1 MEHFKNTVGVYYK
14 IKNGKKSSKLILTPV
29 MNFRNAHGI
38 NKNHIFKVE
47 QKVKGQKLE
56 LKIDD
61 GNPIYIKINDGKY
74 IEHHNDTFFNMF
86 YIEEEKRG
94 FEAEENHTVPGRYEI
109 ELEPGEEKEVS
120 FICSTEE
127 NIEEIDGIKK
137 QKRLLMEVLPLSSGK
152 NRKKIL
158 LQLVMICSNLDRF
171 GVTGAYL
178 EGLKWIE
185 MLEANHSFSQK
196 EEWQVNEMKALLLNE
211 RGNQDEFLP
220 IWYKLLKQYREADR
234 PEDVGKCLLTIAS
247 HFIMLED
254 YENALPLYKEAYQ
267 LALEHKSIELQQV
280 SGIMLIK
287 YLCGAGYYSE
297 SLEYYKK
304 LNQEIVFNL
313 SVQNEV
319 VKSYMEL
326 NKPDSARIYLAE
338 RSLSDKGDK
347 IALNCMMAETYTLE
361 KQEDSAFVY
370 LDRAVKSYK
379 EKTKYYQGKD
389 REVVLPG
396 YFLSTCYLFADLLWK
411 KGKVQQANQYYT
423 FVEPLMKEVVRTPIQ
438 MEFQI
443 KALTNFS
450 SFCRETKQYEKALDL
465 LARRDSVLQTY
476 LEFKAKNDK
485 KNYAERLKIQELKHE
500 LNESEDVNRINTHVA
515 AICIFLLVISV
526 AATFKSIS
534 MYRKLKK
541 QGAVN
546 YRLQGMIKKCD
557 EGDVPESHSA
567 SMDQYELLFWQALHK
582 VRDEQYFLKSD
593 LTIETLADVLNTN
606 RSYLSV
612 SINRFCDKGFSVWL
626 NNFRIQHA
634 EQLMRENP
642 SIALKDL
649 PEQCGYATTGTFVRN
664 FKRCHNMSPSE
675 FMNKLLIEQTL
686 PKVEKTFQ

>member
-1 MEHFKNTVGVYYK
+1 MSDRDR
-14 IKNGKKSSKLILTPV
+14 IASI
-29 MNFRNAHGI
+29 
-38 NKNHIFKVE
+38 
-47 QKVKGQKLE
+47 
-56 LKIDD
+56 
-61 GNPIYIKINDGKY
+61 IKISYRN
-74 IEHHNDTFFNMF
+74 E
-86 YIEEEKRG
+86 
-94 FEAEENHTVPGRYEI
+94 
-109 ELEPGEEKEVS
+109 
-120 FICSTEE
+120 
-127 NIEEIDGIKK
+127 EEIDGIQK
-137 QKRLLMEVLPLSSGK
+137 QKRLLIEVLPLSSGE

-158 LQLVMICSNLDRF
+158 LQLVTIYSNLDRF
-171 GVTGAYL
+171 GISGAYL

-185 MLEANHSFSQK
+185 MLEANHSLSQK

-211 RGNQDEFLP
+211 RGNQEKFLS
-220 IWYKLLKQYREADR
+220 IWYKLLKQYREADK
-234 PEDVGKCLLTIAS
+234 PEDIGKCLLTIAK
-247 HFIMLED
+247 HFVMLED
-254 YENALPLYKEAYQ
+254 YDNALPLYEEAYQ
-267 LALEHKSIELQQV
+267 LAVKHELVDLQKS

-287 YLCGAGYYSE
+287 YLCATGYYSE
-297 SLEYYKK
+297 SLEYYNKIK
-304 LNQEIVFNL
+304 NNQEIISN
-313 SVQNEV
+313 SSMQNEV

-326 NKPDSARIYLAE
+326 NKPDSARIYLAARLLSE
-338 RSLSDKGDK
+338 RGDK
-347 IALNCMMAETYTLE
+347 IVLNSMMAETYIPE
-361 KQEDSAFVY
+361 GQEDSAFVF
-370 LDRAVKSYK
+370 LDRAMKSYK
-379 EKTKYYQGKD
+379 EKAKNCQKQGK
-389 REVVLPG
+389 EAILPNC
-396 YFLSTCYLFADLLWK
+396 FLSPCYLFADLLWK
-411 KGKVQQANQYYT
+411 KGKIQQASQYYMI
-423 FVEPLMKEVVRTPIQ
+423 VEPLMKERVKTPVR

-450 SFCRETKQYEKALDL
+450 SFCRETKQYEKALNL
-465 LARRDSVLQTY
+465 LARRDSVLQMY

-500 LNESEDVNRINTHVA
+500 LNESEDANRVNTHVA

-557 EGDVPESHSA
+557 EGNASESHSA

-593 LTIETLADVLNTN
+593 LTIEMLADILNTN

-675 FMNKLLIEQTL
+675 FMNKLLIEQTF
-686 PKVEKTFQ
+686 PKVERTSSTTH

>member
-1 MEHFKNTVGVYYK
+1 MPILSVSFDSLLSEV
-14 IKNGKKSSKLILTPV
+14 KKMSDRDRVAS
-29 MNFRNAHGI
+29 M
-38 NKNHIFKVE
+38 
-47 QKVKGQKLE
+47 
-56 LKIDD
+56 
-61 GNPIYIKINDGKY
+61 IKISYRN
-74 IEHHNDTFFNMF
+74 E
-86 YIEEEKRG
+86 
-94 FEAEENHTVPGRYEI
+94 
-109 ELEPGEEKEVS
+109 
-120 FICSTEE
+120 
-127 NIEEIDGIKK
+127 EEIDGIKK

-234 PEDVGKCLLTIAS
+234 PEDVGKCLLTIAN
-247 HFIMLED
+247 HFVMLED

-450 SFCRETKQYEKALDL
+450 SFCRETKQYEKALSL

>member
-1 MEHFKNTVGVYYK
+1 MKSFYLFLFLFLCSACSNS
-14 IKNGKKSSKLILTPV
+14 GKREVLDEELSKMPILSV
-29 MNFRNAHGI
+29 SFDSLLS
-38 NKNHIFKVE
+38 E
-47 QKVKGQKLE
+47 VKKMS
-56 LKIDD
+56 DRD
-61 GNPIYIKINDGKY
+61 RVASMIKISYRN
-74 IEHHNDTFFNMF
+74 E
-86 YIEEEKRG
+86 
-94 FEAEENHTVPGRYEI
+94 
-109 ELEPGEEKEVS
+109 
-120 FICSTEE
+120 
-127 NIEEIDGIKK
+127 EEIDGIKK

-234 PEDVGKCLLTIAS
+234 PEDVGKCLLTIAN
-247 HFIMLED
+247 HFVMLED

-582 VRDEQYFLKSD
+582 VRDEQYFLNSD
-593 LTIETLADVLNTN
+593 LTIEMLADVLNTN

>member
-1 MEHFKNTVGVYYK
+1 MPSRDR
-14 IKNGKKSSKLILTPV
+14 IAS
-29 MNFRNAHGI
+29 M
-38 NKNHIFKVE
+38 
-47 QKVKGQKLE
+47 
-56 LKIDD
+56 
-61 GNPIYIKINDGKY
+61 IKISYRN
-74 IEHHNDTFFNMF
+74 E
-86 YIEEEKRG
+86 
-94 FEAEENHTVPGRYEI
+94 
-109 ELEPGEEKEVS
+109 
-120 FICSTEE
+120 
-127 NIEEIDGIKK
+127 EEIDGILK
-137 QKRLLMEVLPLSSGK
+137 QRQLLMEVLPLSSGK
-152 NRKKIL
+152 NRKTIL
-158 LQLVMICSNLDRF
+158 FQLVTIYNKLDRF
-171 GVTGAYL
+171 GISDAYF

-185 MLEANHSFSQK
+185 MLETDHSLSQK
-196 EEWQVNEMKALLLNE
+196 EEWQLNEMKALLLNGV
-211 RGNQDEFLP
+211 GNQEEFLP

-234 PEDVGKCLLTIAS
+234 AEDVGKCLLTIAS
-247 HFIMLED
+247 HFVMLED
-254 YENALPLYKEAYQ
+254 YDNALPLYKEAYQ
-267 LALEHKSIELQQV
+267 LALDYDFADLQKA
-280 SGIMLIK
+280 SGISLIK
-287 YLCGAGYYSE
+287 YLCVTGYYSDV
-297 SLEYYKK
+297 LEYYNKIK
-304 LNQEIVFNL
+304 DNQEIASNT
-313 SVQNEV
+313 SMQNEV

-326 NKPDSARIYLAE
+326 NKPDSARIYLAARLLSE
-338 RSLSDKGDK
+338 RGDK
-347 IALNCMMAETYTLE
+347 IVLNCMMAETYITEEL
-361 KQEDSAFVY
+361 EDSAFVF
-370 LDRAVKSYK
+370 LDRAMKSYK
-379 EKTKYYQGKD
+379 ERAKNYQKKGK
-389 REVVLPG
+389 EAILPNC
-396 YFLSTCYLFADLLWK
+396 FLSPCYSFADLLWK
-411 KGKVQQANQYYT
+411 KGKIQQASQYYMI
-423 FVEPLMKEVVRTPIQ
+423 VEPLMKEMVKTPIR
-438 MEFQI
+438 MELQI

-450 SFCRETKQYEKALDL
+450 SFCRETKQYEKALSL

-557 EGDVPESHSA
+557 EGDMPESHSV

>member
-1 MEHFKNTVGVYYK
+1 MP
-14 IKNGKKSSKLILTPV
+14 ILSAAFDSLLFEV
-29 MNFRNAHGI
+29 RNLPLQDRIASM
-38 NKNHIFKVE
+38 
-47 QKVKGQKLE
+47 
-56 LKIDD
+56 
-61 GNPIYIKINDGKY
+61 IKISYRN
-74 IEHHNDTFFNMF
+74 
-86 YIEEEKRG
+86 EEEIGGIQKQ
-94 FEAEENHTVPGRYEI
+94 
-109 ELEPGEEKEVS
+109 EK
-120 FICSTEE
+120 
-127 NIEEIDGIKK
+127 
-137 QKRLLMEVLPLSSGK
+137 LLMEVLPLSSGK
-152 NRKKIL
+152 ERKIIL
-158 LQLVMICSNLDRF
+158 LQLVTLYNNLDRF
-171 GVTGAYL
+171 GISGADIK
-178 EGLKWIE
+178 GLKWIE
-185 MLEANHSFSQK
+185 MLENNHSLSQK

-254 YENALPLYKEAYQ
+254 YENALPLYEEAYQ
-267 LALEHKSIELQQV
+267 LALEHKSIELQQA

-297 SLEYYKK
+297 SLEYYNKI
-304 LNQEIVFNL
+304 NPEIAFNP
-313 SVQNEV
+313 SIQNEV

-326 NKPDSARIYLAE
+326 NKPDSARIYLTARLLSE
-338 RSLSDKGDK
+338 RGDK
-347 IALNCMMAETYTLE
+347 IVLNCMMAETYITEEL
-361 KQEDSAFVY
+361 EDSAFVF
-370 LDRAVKSYK
+370 LDRAMKSYK
-379 EKTKYYQGKD
+379 ERAKNYQKKGK
-389 REVVLPG
+389 EAILPNC
-396 YFLSTCYLFADLLWK
+396 FLSPCYSFADLLWK
-411 KGKVQQANQYYT
+411 KGKIQQASQYYMI
-423 FVEPLMKEVVRTPIQ
+423 VEPLMKEMVKTPVR
-438 MEFQI
+438 MELQI

-557 EGDVPESHSA
+557 EGDMPKSHSV

>member
-1 MEHFKNTVGVYYK
+1 MSDRDR
-14 IKNGKKSSKLILTPV
+14 IASI
-29 MNFRNAHGI
+29 
-38 NKNHIFKVE
+38 
-47 QKVKGQKLE
+47 
-56 LKIDD
+56 
-61 GNPIYIKINDGKY
+61 IKISYRN
-74 IEHHNDTFFNMF
+74 E
-86 YIEEEKRG
+86 
-94 FEAEENHTVPGRYEI
+94 
-109 ELEPGEEKEVS
+109 
-120 FICSTEE
+120 
-127 NIEEIDGIKK
+127 EEIDGIQK
-137 QKRLLMEVLPLSSGK
+137 QKRLLIEVLPLSSGE

-158 LQLVMICSNLDRF
+158 LQLVTIYSNLDRF
-171 GVTGAYL
+171 GISGAYL

-185 MLEANHSFSQK
+185 MLEANHSLSQK

-211 RGNQDEFLP
+211 RGNQEKFLS
-220 IWYKLLKQYREADR
+220 IWYKLLKQYREADK
-234 PEDVGKCLLTIAS
+234 PEDIGKCLLTIAK
-247 HFIMLED
+247 HFVMLED
-254 YENALPLYKEAYQ
+254 YDNALPLYEEAYQ
-267 LALEHKSIELQQV
+267 LAVKHELVDLQKS

-287 YLCGAGYYSE
+287 YLCATGYYSE
-297 SLEYYKK
+297 SLEYYNKIK
-304 LNQEIVFNL
+304 NNQEIISN
-313 SVQNEV
+313 SSMQNEV

-326 NKPDSARIYLAE
+326 NKPDSARIYLAARLLSE
-338 RSLSDKGDK
+338 RGDK
-347 IALNCMMAETYTLE
+347 IVLNCMMAETYIPE
-361 KQEDSAFVY
+361 GQEDSAFVF
-370 LDRAVKSYK
+370 LDRAMKSYK
-379 EKTKYYQGKD
+379 EKAKNCQKQGK
-389 REVVLPG
+389 EAILPNC
-396 YFLSTCYLFADLLWK
+396 FLSPCYLFADLLWK
-411 KGKVQQANQYYT
+411 KGKIQQASQYYMI
-423 FVEPLMKEVVRTPIQ
+423 VEPLMKERVKTPVR
-438 MEFQI
+438 MELQI

-450 SFCRETKQYEKALDL
+450 SFCRETKQYEKALNL
-465 LARRDSVLQTY
+465 LARRDSVLQMY

-500 LNESEDVNRINTHVA
+500 LNESEDANRVNTHVA

-557 EGDVPESHSA
+557 EGNASESHSA

-593 LTIETLADVLNTN
+593 LTIEMLADILNTN

-675 FMNKLLIEQTL
+675 FMNKLLIEQTF
-686 PKVEKTFQ
+686 PKVERTSSTTH

>member
-1 MEHFKNTVGVYYK
+1 VKNLYLFLFLFLCGACSNLDKKGVLDEEL
-14 IKNGKKSSKLILTPV
+14 SKTPILSACFDSLLSEV
-29 MNFRNAHGI
+29 RNMPSRDRIA
-38 NKNHIFKVE
+38 
-47 QKVKGQKLE
+47 
-56 LKIDD
+56 
-61 GNPIYIKINDGKY
+61 YMIKISHRN
-74 IEHHNDTFFNMF
+74 
-86 YIEEEKRG
+86 EK
-94 FEAEENHTVPGRYEI
+94 A
-109 ELEPGEEKEVS
+109 
-120 FICSTEE
+120 
-127 NIEEIDGIKK
+127 IDGVKK
-137 QKRLLMEVLPLSSGK
+137 QEQLLMEVLPLSSSQK
-152 NRKKIL
+152 RKEIL
-158 LQLVMICSNLDRF
+158 FQLVKVCSRLDRF
-171 GVTGAYL
+171 GISDANLKGF
-178 EGLKWIE
+178 KWIE
-185 MLEANHSFSQK
+185 MLEANHSLSQK

-234 PEDVGKCLLTIAS
+234 PEDVGKCLLTIAN

-297 SLEYYKK
+297 SLEYYNKIK
-304 LNQEIVFNL
+304 PEIAFNP
-313 SVQNEV
+313 SMQNEV

-326 NKPDSARIYLAE
+326 NKPDSARIYLAARLLSE
-338 RSLSDKGDK
+338 RGDK
-347 IALNCMMAETYTLE
+347 IVLNCMMAETYIPE
-361 KQEDSAFVY
+361 GQEDSAFVF
-370 LDRAVKSYK
+370 LDRAMKSYK
-379 EKTKYYQGKD
+379 EKAKNYQKQGK
-389 REVVLPG
+389 EAILPNC
-396 YFLSTCYLFADLLWK
+396 FLSPCYLFADLLWK
-411 KGKVQQANQYYT
+411 KGKIQQASQYYMI
-423 FVEPLMKEVVRTPIQ
+423 VEPLMKERVKTPVR
-438 MEFQI
+438 MELQI

-450 SFCRETKQYEKALDL
+450 SFCRETKQYEKAFDL

-500 LNESEDVNRINTHVA
+500 LNESEDANRVNTHVA

-534 MYRKLKK
+534 MYRKSRK

-557 EGDVPESHSA
+557 EGDVSESHSA

-634 EQLMRENP
+634 EQLMRANP
-642 SIALKDL
+642 SIVLKDL
-649 PEQCGYATTGTFVRN
+649 PGQCGYATTGTFVRN

-686 PKVEKTFQ
+686 PKVEK

>member
-1 MEHFKNTVGVYYK
+1 MDEELSKMPILSVSFDSLLSEV
-14 IKNGKKSSKLILTPV
+14 KKMSDRDRIASI
-29 MNFRNAHGI
+29 
-38 NKNHIFKVE
+38 
-47 QKVKGQKLE
+47 
-56 LKIDD
+56 
-61 GNPIYIKINDGKY
+61 IKISYRN
-74 IEHHNDTFFNMF
+74 E
-86 YIEEEKRG
+86 
-94 FEAEENHTVPGRYEI
+94 
-109 ELEPGEEKEVS
+109 
-120 FICSTEE
+120 
-127 NIEEIDGIKK
+127 EEIDGIQK
-137 QKRLLMEVLPLSSGK
+137 QKRLLIEVLPLSSGE

-158 LQLVMICSNLDRF
+158 LQLVTIYSNLDRF
-171 GVTGAYL
+171 GISGAYL

-185 MLEANHSFSQK
+185 MLEANHSLSQK

-211 RGNQDEFLP
+211 RGNQEKFLS
-220 IWYKLLKQYREADR
+220 IWYKLLKQYREADK
-234 PEDVGKCLLTIAS
+234 PEDIGKCLLTIAK
-247 HFIMLED
+247 HFVMLED
-254 YENALPLYKEAYQ
+254 YDNALPLYEEAYQ
-267 LALEHKSIELQQV
+267 LAVKHELVDLQKS

-287 YLCGAGYYSE
+287 YLCATGYYSE
-297 SLEYYKK
+297 SLEYYNKIK
-304 LNQEIVFNL
+304 NNQEIISN
-313 SVQNEV
+313 SSMQNEV

-326 NKPDSARIYLAE
+326 NKPDSARIYLAARLLSE
-338 RSLSDKGDK
+338 RGDK
-347 IALNCMMAETYTLE
+347 IVLNSMMAETYIPE
-361 KQEDSAFVY
+361 GQEDSAFVF
-370 LDRAVKSYK
+370 LDRAMKSYK
-379 EKTKYYQGKD
+379 EKAKNCQKQGK
-389 REVVLPG
+389 EAILPNC
-396 YFLSTCYLFADLLWK
+396 FLSPCYLFADLLWK
-411 KGKVQQANQYYT
+411 KGKIQQASQYYMI
-423 FVEPLMKEVVRTPIQ
+423 VEPLMKERVKTPVR
-438 MEFQI
+438 MELQI

-450 SFCRETKQYEKALDL
+450 SFCRETKQYEKALNL
-465 LARRDSVLQTY
+465 LARRDSVLQMY

-500 LNESEDVNRINTHVA
+500 LNESEDANRVNTHVA

-557 EGDVPESHSA
+557 EGNASESHSA

-593 LTIETLADVLNTN
+593 LTIEMLADILNTN

-675 FMNKLLIEQTL
+675 FMNKLLIEQTF
-686 PKVEKTFQ
+686 PKVERTSSTTH

>member
-1 MEHFKNTVGVYYK
+1 MP
-14 IKNGKKSSKLILTPV
+14 ILSAAFDSLLFEV
-29 MNFRNAHGI
+29 RNLPLQDRIASM
-38 NKNHIFKVE
+38 
-47 QKVKGQKLE
+47 
-56 LKIDD
+56 
-61 GNPIYIKINDGKY
+61 IKISYRN
-74 IEHHNDTFFNMF
+74 
-86 YIEEEKRG
+86 EEEIGGIQKQ
-94 FEAEENHTVPGRYEI
+94 
-109 ELEPGEEKEVS
+109 EK
-120 FICSTEE
+120 
-127 NIEEIDGIKK
+127 
-137 QKRLLMEVLPLSSGK
+137 LLMEVLPLSSGK
-152 NRKKIL
+152 ERKIIL
-158 LQLVMICSNLDRF
+158 LQLVTLYNNLDRF
-171 GVTGAYL
+171 GISGADIK
-178 EGLKWIE
+178 GLKWIE
-185 MLEANHSFSQK
+185 MLENNHSLSQK

-254 YENALPLYKEAYQ
+254 YENALPLYEEAYQ
-267 LALEHKSIELQQV
+267 LALEHKSIELQQA

-297 SLEYYKK
+297 SLEYYNKI
-304 LNQEIVFNL
+304 NPEIAFNP
-313 SVQNEV
+313 SIQNEV

-326 NKPDSARIYLAE
+326 NKPDSARIYLAARLLSE
-338 RSLSDKGDK
+338 RGDK
-347 IALNCMMAETYTLE
+347 IVLNCMMAETYITEEL
-361 KQEDSAFVY
+361 EDSAFVF

-379 EKTKYYQGKD
+379 ERAKNYQKKGK
-389 REVVLPG
+389 EPILPNC
-396 YFLSTCYLFADLLWK
+396 FLSPCYSFADLLWK
-411 KGKVQQANQYYT
+411 KGKIQQASQYYMI
-423 FVEPLMKEVVRTPIQ
+423 VEPLMKEMVKTPVR
-438 MEFQI
+438 MELQI

-541 QGAVN
+541 QGVVN

-557 EGDVPESHSA
+557 EGDTSESHSA

>member
-1 MEHFKNTVGVYYK
+1 MP
-14 IKNGKKSSKLILTPV
+14 ILSAAFDSLLFEV
-29 MNFRNAHGI
+29 RNLPLQDRIASM
-38 NKNHIFKVE
+38 
-47 QKVKGQKLE
+47 
-56 LKIDD
+56 
-61 GNPIYIKINDGKY
+61 IKISYRN
-74 IEHHNDTFFNMF
+74 
-86 YIEEEKRG
+86 EEEIGGIQKQ
-94 FEAEENHTVPGRYEI
+94 
-109 ELEPGEEKEVS
+109 EK
-120 FICSTEE
+120 
-127 NIEEIDGIKK
+127 
-137 QKRLLMEVLPLSSGK
+137 LLMEVLPLSSGK
-152 NRKKIL
+152 ERKIIL
-158 LQLVMICSNLDRF
+158 LQLVTLYNNLDRF
-171 GVTGAYL
+171 GISGADIK
-178 EGLKWIE
+178 GLKWIE
-185 MLEANHSFSQK
+185 MLENNHSLSQK

-220 IWYKLLKQYREADR
+220 IWYKLLNQYREADR

-254 YENALPLYKEAYQ
+254 YENALPLYEEAYQ
-267 LALEHKSIELQQV
+267 LALEHKSIELQQA

-297 SLEYYKK
+297 SLEYYNKI
-304 LNQEIVFNL
+304 NPEIAFNP
-313 SVQNEV
+313 SIQNEV

-326 NKPDSARIYLAE
+326 NKPDSARIYLTARLLSE
-338 RSLSDKGDK
+338 RGDK
-347 IALNCMMAETYTLE
+347 IVLNCMMAETYITEEL
-361 KQEDSAFVY
+361 EDSAFVF
-370 LDRAVKSYK
+370 LDRAMKSYK
-379 EKTKYYQGKD
+379 EKAKNYQKKGK
-389 REVVLPG
+389 EAILPNC
-396 YFLSTCYLFADLLWK
+396 FLSPCYSFADLLWK
-411 KGKVQQANQYYT
+411 KGKIQQASQYYMI
-423 FVEPLMKEVVRTPIQ
+423 VEPLMKEMVKTPVR
-438 MEFQI
+438 MELQI

-526 AATFKSIS
+526 VATFKSIS

-557 EGDVPESHSA
+557 EGDMPESHSV

>member
-1 MEHFKNTVGVYYK
+1 MKNLYLFLFLFLCGACSNLDKKGVLDEEL
-14 IKNGKKSSKLILTPV
+14 SKTPILSACFDSLLSEV
-29 MNFRNAHGI
+29 RNMPSRDRIA
-38 NKNHIFKVE
+38 
-47 QKVKGQKLE
+47 
-56 LKIDD
+56 
-61 GNPIYIKINDGKY
+61 YMIKISHRN
-74 IEHHNDTFFNMF
+74 
-86 YIEEEKRG
+86 EK
-94 FEAEENHTVPGRYEI
+94 A
-109 ELEPGEEKEVS
+109 
-120 FICSTEE
+120 
-127 NIEEIDGIKK
+127 IDGVKK
-137 QKRLLMEVLPLSSGK
+137 QEQLLMEVLPLSSSQK
-152 NRKKIL
+152 RKEIL
-158 LQLVMICSNLDRF
+158 FQLVKVCSRLDRF
-171 GVTGAYL
+171 GISDANLKGF
-178 EGLKWIE
+178 KWIE
-185 MLEANHSFSQK
+185 MLEANHSLSQK

-234 PEDVGKCLLTIAS
+234 PEDVGKCLLTIAN

-297 SLEYYKK
+297 SLEYYNKIK
-304 LNQEIVFNL
+304 PEIAFNP
-313 SVQNEV
+313 SMQNEV

-326 NKPDSARIYLAE
+326 NKPDSARIYLAARLLSE
-338 RSLSDKGDK
+338 RGDK
-347 IALNCMMAETYTLE
+347 IVLNCMMAETYIPE
-361 KQEDSAFVY
+361 GQEDSAFVF
-370 LDRAVKSYK
+370 LDRAMKSYK
-379 EKTKYYQGKD
+379 EKAKNYQKQG
-389 REVVLPG
+389 REAILPNC
-396 YFLSTCYLFADLLWK
+396 FLSPCYLFADLLWK
-411 KGKVQQANQYYT
+411 KGKIQQASQYYMI
-423 FVEPLMKEVVRTPIQ
+423 VEPLMKERVKTPVR
-438 MEFQI
+438 MELQI

-500 LNESEDVNRINTHVA
+500 LNESEDANRVNTHVA

-534 MYRKLKK
+534 MYRKSRK

-546 YRLQGMIKKCD
+546 FRLQGMIKKCD
-557 EGDVPESHSA
+557 EGDVSESHSA

-634 EQLMRENP
+634 EQLMRANP
-642 SIALKDL
+642 SIVLKDL
-649 PEQCGYATTGTFVRN
+649 PGQCGYATTGTFVRN

-686 PKVEKTFQ
+686 PKVEK

>member
-1 MEHFKNTVGVYYK
+1 MSDRDRVA
-14 IKNGKKSSKLILTPV
+14 S
-29 MNFRNAHGI
+29 M
-38 NKNHIFKVE
+38 
-47 QKVKGQKLE
+47 
-56 LKIDD
+56 
-61 GNPIYIKINDGKY
+61 IKISYRN
-74 IEHHNDTFFNMF
+74 E
-86 YIEEEKRG
+86 
-94 FEAEENHTVPGRYEI
+94 
-109 ELEPGEEKEVS
+109 
-120 FICSTEE
+120 
-127 NIEEIDGIKK
+127 EEIDGIKK

-171 GVTGAYL
+171 GVAGAYL

-196 EEWQVNEMKALLLNE
+196 EEWQLNEMKALLLNE

-234 PEDVGKCLLTIAS
+234 PEDVGKCLLTIAN
-247 HFIMLED
+247 HFVMLED

-304 LNQEIVFNL
+304 LNQEIAFNP

-338 RSLSDKGDK
+338 RSLSDRGDK
-347 IALNCMMAETYTLE
+347 IALNCMMAETYILE
-361 KQEDSAFVY
+361 KQEDSAFVFW
-370 LDRAVKSYK
+370 DRAMESYK
-379 EKTKYYQGKD
+379 EKKKYYQGKD
-389 REVVLPG
+389 REVVLPS

-450 SFCRETKQYEKALDL
+450 SFCRETKQYEKALSL

-557 EGDVPESHSA
+557 EGDMPESHSV

-649 PEQCGYATTGTFVRN
+649 TEQCGYATTGTFVRN

-686 PKVEKTFQ
+686 PKIEKTFQ

>member
-1 MEHFKNTVGVYYK
+1 MKSFYLFLFLFLCSACSNS
-14 IKNGKKSSKLILTPV
+14 GKREVLDEELSKMPILSV
-29 MNFRNAHGI
+29 SFDSLLS
-38 NKNHIFKVE
+38 E
-47 QKVKGQKLE
+47 VKKMS
-56 LKIDD
+56 DRD
-61 GNPIYIKINDGKY
+61 RVASMIKISYRN
-74 IEHHNDTFFNMF
+74 E
-86 YIEEEKRG
+86 
-94 FEAEENHTVPGRYEI
+94 
-109 ELEPGEEKEVS
+109 
-120 FICSTEE
+120 
-127 NIEEIDGIKK
+127 EEIDGIKK
-137 QKRLLMEVLPLSSGK
+137 QKRLLMEVLPLSSGG

-158 LQLVMICSNLDRF
+158 LQLVTIYSNLDRF
-171 GVTGAYL
+171 GVSGAYL

-185 MLEANHSFSQK
+185 MLEANHSLSQK

-234 PEDVGKCLLTIAS
+234 PEDVGKCLLTIAN

-557 EGDVPESHSA
+557 EGDASESHSA

>member
-1 MEHFKNTVGVYYK
+1 MKNLYLFLFLFLCGACSNLDKKGVLDEEL
-14 IKNGKKSSKLILTPV
+14 SKTPILSACFDSLLSEV
-29 MNFRNAHGI
+29 RNMPSRDRIA
-38 NKNHIFKVE
+38 
-47 QKVKGQKLE
+47 
-56 LKIDD
+56 
-61 GNPIYIKINDGKY
+61 YMIKISHRN
-74 IEHHNDTFFNMF
+74 
-86 YIEEEKRG
+86 EK
-94 FEAEENHTVPGRYEI
+94 A
-109 ELEPGEEKEVS
+109 
-120 FICSTEE
+120 
-127 NIEEIDGIKK
+127 IDGVKK
-137 QKRLLMEVLPLSSGK
+137 QEQLLMEVLPLSSSQK
-152 NRKKIL
+152 RKEIL
-158 LQLVMICSNLDRF
+158 FQLVKVCSRLDRF
-171 GVTGAYL
+171 GISDANLKGF
-178 EGLKWIE
+178 KWIE
-185 MLEANHSFSQK
+185 MLEANHSLSQK

-234 PEDVGKCLLTIAS
+234 PEDVGKCLLTIAN

-297 SLEYYKK
+297 SLEYYNKIK
-304 LNQEIVFNL
+304 PEIAFNP
-313 SVQNEV
+313 SMQNEV

-326 NKPDSARIYLAE
+326 KKPDSARIYLAARLLSE
-338 RSLSDKGDK
+338 RGDK
-347 IALNCMMAETYTLE
+347 IVLNCMMAETYIPE
-361 KQEDSAFVY
+361 GQEDSAFVF
-370 LDRAVKSYK
+370 LDRAMKSYK
-379 EKTKYYQGKD
+379 EKAKNYQKQGK
-389 REVVLPG
+389 EAILPNC
-396 YFLSTCYLFADLLWK
+396 FLSPCYLFADLLWK
-411 KGKVQQANQYYT
+411 KGKIQQASQYYMI
-423 FVEPLMKEVVRTPIQ
+423 VEPLMKERVKTPVR
-438 MEFQI
+438 MELQI

-450 SFCRETKQYEKALDL
+450 SFCRETKQYEKAFDL

-500 LNESEDVNRINTHVA
+500 LNESEDANRVNTHVA

-534 MYRKLKK
+534 MYRKSRK

-557 EGDVPESHSA
+557 EGDVSESHSA

-634 EQLMRENP
+634 EQLMRANP
-642 SIALKDL
+642 SIVLKDL
-649 PEQCGYATTGTFVRN
+649 PGQCGYATTGTFVRN

-686 PKVEKTFQ
+686 PKVEK

>member
-1 MEHFKNTVGVYYK
+1 MSDRDRVA
-14 IKNGKKSSKLILTPV
+14 S
-29 MNFRNAHGI
+29 M
-38 NKNHIFKVE
+38 
-47 QKVKGQKLE
+47 
-56 LKIDD
+56 
-61 GNPIYIKINDGKY
+61 IKISYRN
-74 IEHHNDTFFNMF
+74 E
-86 YIEEEKRG
+86 
-94 FEAEENHTVPGRYEI
+94 
-109 ELEPGEEKEVS
+109 
-120 FICSTEE
+120 
-127 NIEEIDGIKK
+127 EEIDGIKK

-234 PEDVGKCLLTIAS
+234 PEDVGKCLLTIAN
-247 HFIMLED
+247 HFVMLED

-313 SVQNEV
+313 SVHNEV

>member
-1 MEHFKNTVGVYYK
+1 MP
-14 IKNGKKSSKLILTPV
+14 ILSVPFDSLLSEV
-29 MNFRNAHGI
+29 RNLPSRDRIASM
-38 NKNHIFKVE
+38 
-47 QKVKGQKLE
+47 
-56 LKIDD
+56 
-61 GNPIYIKINDGKY
+61 IKISYRN
-74 IEHHNDTFFNMF
+74 E
-86 YIEEEKRG
+86 
-94 FEAEENHTVPGRYEI
+94 
-109 ELEPGEEKEVS
+109 
-120 FICSTEE
+120 
-127 NIEEIDGIKK
+127 EEIDGILK
-137 QKRLLMEVLPLSSGK
+137 QRQLLMEVLPLSSGK
-152 NRKKIL
+152 NRKTIL
-158 LQLVMICSNLDRF
+158 FQLVTIYNKLDRF
-171 GVTGAYL
+171 GISDAYF

-185 MLEANHSFSQK
+185 MLETDHSLSQK
-196 EEWQVNEMKALLLNE
+196 EEWQLNEMKALLLNGV
-211 RGNQDEFLP
+211 GNQEEFLP

-234 PEDVGKCLLTIAS
+234 AEDVGKCLLTIAS
-247 HFIMLED
+247 HFVMLED
-254 YENALPLYKEAYQ
+254 YDNALPLYKEAYQ
-267 LALEHKSIELQQV
+267 LALDYDFADLQKA
-280 SGIMLIK
+280 SGISLIK
-287 YLCGAGYYSE
+287 YLCVTGYYSDV
-297 SLEYYKK
+297 LEYYNKIK
-304 LNQEIVFNL
+304 DNQEIASNT
-313 SVQNEV
+313 SMQNEV

-326 NKPDSARIYLAE
+326 NKPDSARIYLAARLLSE
-338 RSLSDKGDK
+338 RGDK
-347 IALNCMMAETYTLE
+347 IVLNCMMAETYITEEL
-361 KQEDSAFVY
+361 EDSAFVF
-370 LDRAVKSYK
+370 LDRAMKSYK
-379 EKTKYYQGKD
+379 ERAKNYQKKGK
-389 REVVLPG
+389 EAILPNC
-396 YFLSTCYLFADLLWK
+396 FLSPCYSFADLLWK
-411 KGKVQQANQYYT
+411 KGKIQQASQYYMI
-423 FVEPLMKEVVRTPIQ
+423 VEPLMKEIVKTPVRMELQ
-438 MEFQI
+438 M

-450 SFCRETKQYEKALDL
+450 SFCRETKQYEKALSL

>member
-1 MEHFKNTVGVYYK
+1 MKNLYLFLFLFLCGACSNLDKKGVLDEEL
-14 IKNGKKSSKLILTPV
+14 SKTPILSACFDSLLSEV
-29 MNFRNAHGI
+29 RNMPSRDRIA
-38 NKNHIFKVE
+38 
-47 QKVKGQKLE
+47 
-56 LKIDD
+56 
-61 GNPIYIKINDGKY
+61 YMIKISHRN
-74 IEHHNDTFFNMF
+74 
-86 YIEEEKRG
+86 EK
-94 FEAEENHTVPGRYEI
+94 A
-109 ELEPGEEKEVS
+109 
-120 FICSTEE
+120 
-127 NIEEIDGIKK
+127 IDGVKK
-137 QKRLLMEVLPLSSGK
+137 QEQLLMEVLPLSSSQK
-152 NRKKIL
+152 RKEIL
-158 LQLVMICSNLDRF
+158 FQLVKVCSRLDRF
-171 GVTGAYL
+171 GISDANLKGF
-178 EGLKWIE
+178 KWIE
-185 MLEANHSFSQK
+185 MLEANHSLSQK

-234 PEDVGKCLLTIAS
+234 PEDVGKCLLTIAN

-297 SLEYYKK
+297 SLEYYNKIK
-304 LNQEIVFNL
+304 PEIAFNP
-313 SVQNEV
+313 SMQNEV

-326 NKPDSARIYLAE
+326 NKPDSARIYLAARLLSE
-338 RSLSDKGDK
+338 RGDK
-347 IALNCMMAETYTLE
+347 IVLNCMMAETYIPE
-361 KQEDSAFVY
+361 GQEDSAFVF
-370 LDRAVKSYK
+370 LDRAMKSYK
-379 EKTKYYQGKD
+379 EKAKNYQKQGK
-389 REVVLPG
+389 EAILPNC
-396 YFLSTCYLFADLLWK
+396 FLSPCYLFADLLWK
-411 KGKVQQANQYYT
+411 KGKIQQASQYYMI
-423 FVEPLMKEVVRTPIQ
+423 VEPLMKERVKTPVR
-438 MEFQI
+438 MELQI

-450 SFCRETKQYEKALDL
+450 SFCRETKQYEKAFDL

-500 LNESEDVNRINTHVA
+500 LNESEDANRVNTHVA

-534 MYRKLKK
+534 MYRKSRK

-557 EGDVPESHSA
+557 EGDVSESHSA
-567 SMDQYELLFWQALHK
+567 SMDQYEFLFWQALHK

-634 EQLMRENP
+634 EQLMRANP
-642 SIALKDL
+642 SIVLKDL
-649 PEQCGYATTGTFVRN
+649 PGQCGYATTGTFVRN

-686 PKVEKTFQ
+686 PKVEK

>member
-1 MEHFKNTVGVYYK
+1 MSDQDR
-14 IKNGKKSSKLILTPV
+14 IASI
-29 MNFRNAHGI
+29 
-38 NKNHIFKVE
+38 
-47 QKVKGQKLE
+47 
-56 LKIDD
+56 
-61 GNPIYIKINDGKY
+61 IKISYRN
-74 IEHHNDTFFNMF
+74 E
-86 YIEEEKRG
+86 
-94 FEAEENHTVPGRYEI
+94 
-109 ELEPGEEKEVS
+109 
-120 FICSTEE
+120 
-127 NIEEIDGIKK
+127 EEIDGIQK
-137 QKRLLMEVLPLSSGK
+137 QKRLLIEVLPLSSGE

-158 LQLVMICSNLDRF
+158 LQLVTIYSNLDRF
-171 GVTGAYL
+171 GVSGAYL

-185 MLEANHSFSQK
+185 MLEANHSLSQK

-234 PEDVGKCLLTIAS
+234 PEDVGKCLLTIAN

-297 SLEYYKK
+297 SLEYYNKIK
-304 LNQEIVFNL
+304 PEIAFNP
-313 SVQNEV
+313 SMQNEV

-326 NKPDSARIYLAE
+326 NKPDSARIYLAARLLSE
-338 RSLSDKGDK
+338 RGDK
-347 IALNCMMAETYTLE
+347 IVLNCMMAETYIPE
-361 KQEDSAFVY
+361 GQEDSAFVF
-370 LDRAVKSYK
+370 LDRAMKSYK
-379 EKTKYYQGKD
+379 EKAKNYQKQG
-389 REVVLPG
+389 REAILPNC
-396 YFLSTCYLFADLLWK
+396 FLSPCYLFADLLWK
-411 KGKVQQANQYYT
+411 KGKIQQASQYYMI
-423 FVEPLMKEVVRTPIQ
+423 VEPLMKERVKTPVR
-438 MEFQI
+438 MELQI

-500 LNESEDVNRINTHVA
+500 LNESEDANRVNTHVA

-557 EGDVPESHSA
+557 EGDASESHSA

-686 PKVEKTFQ
+686 PKVEKAFQ

>member
-1 MEHFKNTVGVYYK
+1 MSE
-14 IKNGKKSSKLILTPV
+14 ILIGD
-29 MNFRNAHGI
+29 R
-38 NKNHIFKVE
+38 
-47 QKVKGQKLE
+47 
-56 LKIDD
+56 
-61 GNPIYIKINDGKY
+61 
-74 IEHHNDTFFNMF
+74 
-86 YIEEEKRG
+86 
-94 FEAEENHTVPGRYEI
+94 RY
-109 ELEPGEEKEVS
+109 G
-120 FICSTEE
+120 
-127 NIEEIDGIKK
+127 
-137 QKRLLMEVLPLSSGK
+137 

-158 LQLVMICSNLDRF
+158 LQLVTIYNNLDRF
-171 GVTGAYL
+171 GVSGADL
-178 EGLKWIE
+178 KGLKWIE
-185 MLEANHSFSQK
+185 MLEANHSLSQK

-211 RGNQDEFLP
+211 RGNQEEFLS
-220 IWYKLLKQYREADR
+220 IWYKLLKQYREADK
-234 PEDVGKCLLTIAS
+234 PEEIGKCLLTIAK
-247 HFIMLED
+247 HFVMLED
-254 YENALPLYKEAYQ
+254 YDNALPLYEEAYQ
-267 LALEHKSIELQQV
+267 LAVEHEFVDLQKS

-287 YLCGAGYYSE
+287 HLCEAGYYSK
-297 SLEYYKK
+297 SLEYY
-304 LNQEIVFNL
+304 NQISQEIASN
-313 SVQNEV
+313 SSMQNEI
-319 VKSYMEL
+319 VKNYMEL
-326 NKPDSARIYLAE
+326 NKPDSARIYLSK
-338 RSLSDKGDK
+338 RLLSEEGSNK
-347 IALNCMMAETYTLE
+347 IVLNCMMAETYIPE
-361 KQEDSAFVY
+361 GQEDSAFVF
-370 LDRAVKSYK
+370 LDRAMKSYK
-379 EKTKYYQGKD
+379 EKAKNYQKQG
-389 REVVLPG
+389 REAILPNC
-396 YFLSTCYLFADLLWK
+396 FLSPCYLFADLLWK
-411 KGKVQQANQYYT
+411 SGKIQQANQYYT
-423 FVEPLMKEVVRTPIQ
+423 IAEPLMKDIVKTPIR
-438 MEFQI
+438 MELQI

-557 EGDVPESHSA
+557 EGDASESHSV

-686 PKVEKTFQ
+686 PKVEKAFQ

>member
-1 MEHFKNTVGVYYK
+1 MDKEL
-14 IKNGKKSSKLILTPV
+14 SKMPILSAAFDSLLFEV
-29 MNFRNAHGI
+29 RNLPLQDRIASM
-38 NKNHIFKVE
+38 
-47 QKVKGQKLE
+47 
-56 LKIDD
+56 
-61 GNPIYIKINDGKY
+61 IKISYRN
-74 IEHHNDTFFNMF
+74 
-86 YIEEEKRG
+86 EEEIGGIQKQ
-94 FEAEENHTVPGRYEI
+94 
-109 ELEPGEEKEVS
+109 EK
-120 FICSTEE
+120 
-127 NIEEIDGIKK
+127 
-137 QKRLLMEVLPLSSGK
+137 LLMEVLPLSSGK
-152 NRKKIL
+152 ERKIIL
-158 LQLVMICSNLDRF
+158 LQLVTLYNNLDRF
-171 GVTGAYL
+171 GISGADIK
-178 EGLKWIE
+178 GLKWIE
-185 MLEANHSFSQK
+185 MLENNHSLSQK

-254 YENALPLYKEAYQ
+254 YENALPLYEEAYQ
-267 LALEHKSIELQQV
+267 LALEHKSIELQQA

-297 SLEYYKK
+297 SLEYYNKI
-304 LNQEIVFNL
+304 NPEIAFNP
-313 SVQNEV
+313 SIQNEV

-326 NKPDSARIYLAE
+326 NKPDSARIYLTARLLSE
-338 RSLSDKGDK
+338 RGDK
-347 IALNCMMAETYTLE
+347 IVLNCMMAETYITEEL
-361 KQEDSAFVY
+361 EDSAFVF

-379 EKTKYYQGKD
+379 ERAKNYQKKGK
-389 REVVLPG
+389 EPILPNC
-396 YFLSTCYLFADLLWK
+396 FLSPCYSFADLLWK
-411 KGKVQQANQYYT
+411 KGKIQQASQYYMI
-423 FVEPLMKEVVRTPIQ
+423 VEPLMKEMVKTPIR
-438 MEFQI
+438 MELQI

-557 EGDVPESHSA
+557 EGDMPESHSV

>member
-1 MEHFKNTVGVYYK
+1 MDEEL
-14 IKNGKKSSKLILTPV
+14 SKMPILSVPFDSLLSEV
-29 MNFRNAHGI
+29 RNLPSRDRIASM
-38 NKNHIFKVE
+38 
-47 QKVKGQKLE
+47 
-56 LKIDD
+56 
-61 GNPIYIKINDGKY
+61 IKISYRN
-74 IEHHNDTFFNMF
+74 E
-86 YIEEEKRG
+86 
-94 FEAEENHTVPGRYEI
+94 
-109 ELEPGEEKEVS
+109 
-120 FICSTEE
+120 
-127 NIEEIDGIKK
+127 EEIDGILK
-137 QKRLLMEVLPLSSGK
+137 QRQLLMEVLPLSSGK
-152 NRKKIL
+152 NRKTIL
-158 LQLVMICSNLDRF
+158 FQLVTIYSKLDRF
-171 GVTGAYL
+171 GISDAYF

-185 MLEANHSFSQK
+185 MLETDHSLSQK
-196 EEWQVNEMKALLLNE
+196 EEWQLNEMKALLLNGV
-211 RGNQDEFLP
+211 GNQEEFLP

-234 PEDVGKCLLTIAS
+234 AEDVGKCLLTIAS
-247 HFIMLED
+247 HFVMLED
-254 YENALPLYKEAYQ
+254 YDNALPLYKEAYQ
-267 LALEHKSIELQQV
+267 LALDYDFADLQKA
-280 SGIMLIK
+280 SGISLIK
-287 YLCGAGYYSE
+287 YLCVTGYYSDV
-297 SLEYYKK
+297 LEYYNKIK
-304 LNQEIVFNL
+304 DNQEIASNT
-313 SVQNEV
+313 SMQNEV

-326 NKPDSARIYLAE
+326 NKPDSARIYLAARLLSE
-338 RSLSDKGDK
+338 RGDK
-347 IALNCMMAETYTLE
+347 IVLNCMMAETYITEEL
-361 KQEDSAFVY
+361 EDSAFVF
-370 LDRAVKSYK
+370 LDRAMKSYK
-379 EKTKYYQGKD
+379 ERAKNYQKKGK
-389 REVVLPG
+389 EAILPNC
-396 YFLSTCYLFADLLWK
+396 FLSPCYSFADLLWK
-411 KGKVQQANQYYT
+411 KGKIQQASQYYMI
-423 FVEPLMKEVVRTPIQ
+423 VEPLMKEMVKTPVR
-438 MEFQI
+438 MELQI

-465 LARRDSVLQTY
+465 LSRRDSVLQTY

-557 EGDVPESHSA
+557 EGDMPKSHSV

>member
-1 MEHFKNTVGVYYK
+1 MKNAEVRNHYNVLRMDMDGDYSVEFRAYDNGVAYRFIT
-14 IKNGKKSSKLILTPV
+14 IKKGKREVLDEELSKMPILSV
-29 MNFRNAHGI
+29 SFDSLLS
-38 NKNHIFKVE
+38 E
-47 QKVKGQKLE
+47 VKKMS
-56 LKIDD
+56 DRD
-61 GNPIYIKINDGKY
+61 RVASMIKISYRN
-74 IEHHNDTFFNMF
+74 E
-86 YIEEEKRG
+86 
-94 FEAEENHTVPGRYEI
+94 
-109 ELEPGEEKEVS
+109 
-120 FICSTEE
+120 
-127 NIEEIDGIKK
+127 EEIDGIKK

-234 PEDVGKCLLTIAS
+234 PEDVGKCLLTIAN
-247 HFIMLED
+247 HFVMLED

>member
-1 MEHFKNTVGVYYK
+1 MDTKLSK
-14 IKNGKKSSKLILTPV
+14 IPILSASFDSLLSEVRNLPV
-29 MNFRNAHGI
+29 QDRIACM
-38 NKNHIFKVE
+38 
-47 QKVKGQKLE
+47 
-56 LKIDD
+56 
-61 GNPIYIKINDGKY
+61 IKISYRN
-74 IEHHNDTFFNMF
+74 E
-86 YIEEEKRG
+86 
-94 FEAEENHTVPGRYEI
+94 
-109 ELEPGEEKEVS
+109 
-120 FICSTEE
+120 
-127 NIEEIDGIKK
+127 EEIDGVKK
-137 QKRLLMEVLPLSSGK
+137 QERLLMEVLPLSSGVE
-152 NRKKIL
+152 RKKVL
-158 LQLVMICSNLDRF
+158 LQLVTIYSNLDRF
-171 GVTGAYL
+171 GVSNVYL
-178 EGLKWIE
+178 KGLKWIE
-185 MLEANHSFSQK
+185 MLEKNYSLSQE
-196 EEWQVNEMKALLLNE
+196 EEWQVNEIKALMLN
-211 RGNQDEFLP
+211 RSGNQEEFLP

-234 PEDVGKCLLTIAS
+234 AEDVDKCLLTIAS
-247 HFIMLED
+247 HFVMLED
-254 YENALPLYKEAYQ
+254 YDNALPLYKEAYQ
-267 LALEHKSIELQQV
+267 LALEHKFVDIQKA

-287 YLCGAGYYSE
+287 YLCRAGYYSE
-297 SLEYYKK
+297 SLEYYNKIK
-304 LNQEIVFNL
+304 SNQEIISNS

-338 RSLSDKGDK
+338 RLLAEKGNK
-347 IALNCMMAETYTLE
+347 IVLNCMMAETYIPE
-361 KQEDSAFVY
+361 GQEDSAFVF
-370 LDRAVKSYK
+370 LDRAIRSYK
-379 EKTKYYQGKD
+379 EKAQNYQRKGK
-389 REVVLPG
+389 EAILPNC
-396 YFLSTCYLFADLLWK
+396 FLSPCYSFAHLLWQ
-411 KGKVQQANQYYT
+411 KGKIQQASQYYAI
-423 FVEPLMKEVVRTPIQ
+423 VEPLMKETVKTSIQ
-438 MEFQI
+438 MELQM

-500 LNESEDVNRINTHVA
+500 LNESEDVNRVNTHVA

-526 AATFKSIS
+526 VATFKSIS

-546 YRLQGMIKKCD
+546 YRLQGMIKKCE
-557 EGDVPESHSA
+557 EGDVSESHSV

-593 LTIETLADVLNTN
+593 LTIEMLADILNTN

-686 PKVEKTFQ
+686 PQIEKTSPITH

>member
-1 MEHFKNTVGVYYK
+1 VKSFYLFLFLFLCSACSNS
-14 IKNGKKSSKLILTPV
+14 GKREVLDEELSKMPILSV
-29 MNFRNAHGI
+29 SFDSLLS
-38 NKNHIFKVE
+38 E
-47 QKVKGQKLE
+47 VKKMS
-56 LKIDD
+56 DRD
-61 GNPIYIKINDGKY
+61 RVASMIKISYRN
-74 IEHHNDTFFNMF
+74 E
-86 YIEEEKRG
+86 
-94 FEAEENHTVPGRYEI
+94 
-109 ELEPGEEKEVS
+109 
-120 FICSTEE
+120 
-127 NIEEIDGIKK
+127 EEIDGIKK

-234 PEDVGKCLLTIAS
+234 PEDVGKCLLTIAN
-247 HFIMLED
+247 HFVMLED

>member
-1 MEHFKNTVGVYYK
+1 MSDRDRVA
-14 IKNGKKSSKLILTPV
+14 S
-29 MNFRNAHGI
+29 M
-38 NKNHIFKVE
+38 
-47 QKVKGQKLE
+47 
-56 LKIDD
+56 
-61 GNPIYIKINDGKY
+61 IKISYRN
-74 IEHHNDTFFNMF
+74 E
-86 YIEEEKRG
+86 
-94 FEAEENHTVPGRYEI
+94 
-109 ELEPGEEKEVS
+109 
-120 FICSTEE
+120 
-127 NIEEIDGIKK
+127 EEIDGIKK

-234 PEDVGKCLLTIAS
+234 PEDVGKCLLTIAN
-247 HFIMLED
+247 HFVMLED

-338 RSLSDKGDK
+338 KSLSDKGDK

-450 SFCRETKQYEKALDL
+450 SFCRETKQYEKALSL

>member
-1 MEHFKNTVGVYYK
+1 MDEEL
-14 IKNGKKSSKLILTPV
+14 SKMPILSVPLDSLLSEV
-29 MNFRNAHGI
+29 RNLPSRDRIASM
-38 NKNHIFKVE
+38 
-47 QKVKGQKLE
+47 
-56 LKIDD
+56 
-61 GNPIYIKINDGKY
+61 IKISYRN
-74 IEHHNDTFFNMF
+74 E
-86 YIEEEKRG
+86 
-94 FEAEENHTVPGRYEI
+94 
-109 ELEPGEEKEVS
+109 
-120 FICSTEE
+120 
-127 NIEEIDGIKK
+127 EEIDGILK
-137 QKRLLMEVLPLSSGK
+137 QRQLLMEVLPLSSGK
-152 NRKKIL
+152 NRKTIL
-158 LQLVMICSNLDRF
+158 FQLVTIYNKLDRF
-171 GVTGAYL
+171 GISDAYF

-185 MLEANHSFSQK
+185 MLETDHSLSQK
-196 EEWQVNEMKALLLNE
+196 EEWQLNEMKALLLNGV
-211 RGNQDEFLP
+211 GNQEEFLP

-234 PEDVGKCLLTIAS
+234 AEDVGKCLLTIAS
-247 HFIMLED
+247 HFVMLED
-254 YENALPLYKEAYQ
+254 YDNALPLYKEAYQ
-267 LALEHKSIELQQV
+267 LALDYDFADLQKA
-280 SGIMLIK
+280 SGISLIK
-287 YLCGAGYYSE
+287 YLCVTGYYSDV
-297 SLEYYKK
+297 LEYYNKIK
-304 LNQEIVFNL
+304 DNQEIASNT
-313 SVQNEV
+313 SMQNEV

-326 NKPDSARIYLAE
+326 NKPDSARIYLAARLLSE
-338 RSLSDKGDK
+338 RGDK
-347 IALNCMMAETYTLE
+347 IVLNCMMAETYITEEL
-361 KQEDSAFVY
+361 EDSAFVF
-370 LDRAVKSYK
+370 LDRAMKSYK
-379 EKTKYYQGKD
+379 ERAKNYQKKGK
-389 REVVLPG
+389 EAILPNC
-396 YFLSTCYLFADLLWK
+396 FLSPCYSFADLLWK
-411 KGKVQQANQYYT
+411 KGKIQQASQYYMI
-423 FVEPLMKEVVRTPIQ
+423 VEPLMKEMVKTPIR
-438 MEFQI
+438 MELQI

-450 SFCRETKQYEKALDL
+450 SFCRETKQYEKALSL

-557 EGDVPESHSA
+557 EGDMPESHSV

>member
-1 MEHFKNTVGVYYK
+1 MPILSVSFDSLLSEV
-14 IKNGKKSSKLILTPV
+14 KKMSDRDRVAS
-29 MNFRNAHGI
+29 M
-38 NKNHIFKVE
+38 
-47 QKVKGQKLE
+47 
-56 LKIDD
+56 
-61 GNPIYIKINDGKY
+61 IKISYRN
-74 IEHHNDTFFNMF
+74 E
-86 YIEEEKRG
+86 
-94 FEAEENHTVPGRYEI
+94 
-109 ELEPGEEKEVS
+109 
-120 FICSTEE
+120 
-127 NIEEIDGIKK
+127 EEIDGIKK

-234 PEDVGKCLLTIAS
+234 PEDVGKCLLTIAN
-247 HFIMLED
+247 HFVMLED

-361 KQEDSAFVY
+361 NQEDSAFVY

-450 SFCRETKQYEKALDL
+450 SFCRETKQYEKALSL

-686 PKVEKTFQ
+686 PKVEEAFQ

>member
-1 MEHFKNTVGVYYK
+1 MAKELLKKPILSASFDSLLSEVRNLPAQDK
-14 IKNGKKSSKLILTPV
+14 IAYMIQISY
-29 MNFRNAHGI
+29 RN
-38 NKNHIFKVE
+38 
-47 QKVKGQKLE
+47 
-56 LKIDD
+56 
-61 GNPIYIKINDGKY
+61 
-74 IEHHNDTFFNMF
+74 
-86 YIEEEKRG
+86 EEEIG
-94 FEAEENHTVPGRYEI
+94 
-109 ELEPGEEKEVS
+109 
-120 FICSTEE
+120 
-127 NIEEIDGIKK
+127 GIQK
-137 QKRLLMEVLPLSSGK
+137 QEQLLMEVLPLSSGK
-152 NRKKIL
+152 KRKEVL
-158 LQLVMICSNLDRF
+158 LQLVTIYNNLDRF
-171 GVTGAYL
+171 GVSGADL
-178 EGLKWIE
+178 KGLKWIE
-185 MLEANHSFSQK
+185 MLETNHSLSQE

-211 RGNQDEFLP
+211 RGNQEEFLS
-220 IWYKLLKQYREADR
+220 IWYKLLRQYREADK
-234 PEDVGKCLLTIAS
+234 PEEIGKCLLTIAK
-247 HFIMLED
+247 HFVMLED
-254 YENALPLYKEAYQ
+254 YDNALPLYEEAYQ
-267 LALEHKSIELQQV
+267 LAVEHEFVDLQKS

-287 YLCGAGYYSE
+287 HLCEAGYYSK
-297 SLEYYKK
+297 SLKYY
-304 LNQEIVFNL
+304 NQISQEIASN
-313 SVQNEV
+313 SSMQNEI
-319 VKSYMEL
+319 VKNYMEL
-326 NKPDSARIYLAE
+326 NKPDSARIYLSK
-338 RSLSDKGDK
+338 RLLSEEGSNK
-347 IALNCMMAETYTLE
+347 IVLNCMMAETYILE
-361 KQEDSAFVY
+361 GKEDSASAF
-370 LDRAVKSYK
+370 LDRAMKSYD
-379 EKTKYYQGKD
+379 EKSNYYQRKGKN
-389 REVVLPG
+389 VVLPNC
-396 YFLSTCYLFADLLWK
+396 FLSPCYLFADLLWK
-411 KGKVQQANQYYT
+411 SGKIQQANQYYT
-423 FVEPLMKEVVRTPIQ
+423 IAEPLMKDIVKTPIR
-438 MEFQI
+438 MELQI

-546 YRLQGMIKKCD
+546 YRLQRMIKKCD
-557 EGDVPESHSA
+557 EGDTSESHSA

-686 PKVEKTFQ
+686 SKVEKTFQ

>member
-1 MEHFKNTVGVYYK
+1 MKSFYLFLFLFLCSACSNS
-14 IKNGKKSSKLILTPV
+14 GKREVLDEELSKMPILSV
-29 MNFRNAHGI
+29 SFDSLLS
-38 NKNHIFKVE
+38 E
-47 QKVKGQKLE
+47 VKKMS
-56 LKIDD
+56 DRD
-61 GNPIYIKINDGKY
+61 RVASMIKISYRN
-74 IEHHNDTFFNMF
+74 E
-86 YIEEEKRG
+86 
-94 FEAEENHTVPGRYEI
+94 
-109 ELEPGEEKEVS
+109 
-120 FICSTEE
+120 
-127 NIEEIDGIKK
+127 EEIDGIKK

-234 PEDVGKCLLTIAS
+234 PEDVGKCLLTIAN
-247 HFIMLED
+247 HFVMLED

-557 EGDVPESHSA
+557 EGDASESHSV

>member
-1 MEHFKNTVGVYYK
+1 MDEEL
-14 IKNGKKSSKLILTPV
+14 SKTPILSASFDSLLSEVRHLSPRDRIAS
-29 MNFRNAHGI
+29 M
-38 NKNHIFKVE
+38 
-47 QKVKGQKLE
+47 
-56 LKIDD
+56 
-61 GNPIYIKINDGKY
+61 IKISYRN
-74 IEHHNDTFFNMF
+74 E
-86 YIEEEKRG
+86 
-94 FEAEENHTVPGRYEI
+94 
-109 ELEPGEEKEVS
+109 
-120 FICSTEE
+120 
-127 NIEEIDGIKK
+127 EEIDGLQK
-137 QKRLLMEVLPLSSGK
+137 QERLLMEILPLSSGK
-152 NRKKIL
+152 RRKEIL
-158 LQLVMICSNLDRF
+158 FQLVTLYNNLDRF
-171 GVTGAYL
+171 GIPGADL
-178 EGLKWIE
+178 KGLKWIE
-185 MLEANHSFSQK
+185 MLETNHSLSQK
-196 EEWQVNEMKALLLNE
+196 EEWRVNEMKALLLNE
-211 RGNQDEFLP
+211 VGNQDEFLP
-220 IWYKLLKQYREADR
+220 IWYKLLKQYRETDR
-234 PEDVGKCLLTIAS
+234 SKDVGKCLLTIAN
-247 HFIMLED
+247 HFVMLED
-254 YENALPLYKEAYQ
+254 YDNALPLYKEAYQ
-267 LALEHKSIELQQV
+267 LALKHEFVDLEKA

-287 YLCGAGYYSE
+287 HLCGAGYYSE
-297 SLEYYKK
+297 SLEYYNKIRV
-304 LNQEIVFNL
+304 NQEIAFNS

-319 VKSYMEL
+319 IKSYIEL
-326 NKPDSARIYLAE
+326 NKSDSERLYLAE
-338 RSLSDKGDK
+338 RLLLEGGDK
-347 IALNCMMAETYTLE
+347 IFLNCMMAETYIPE
-361 KQEDSAFVY
+361 EQEDSAFIF
-370 LDRAVKSYK
+370 LDRAMESYK
-379 EKTKYYQGKD
+379 EKKKYYQGKD
-389 REVVLPG
+389 REVVLPT

-450 SFCRETKQYEKALDL
+450 SFCRETKQYEKALSL

>member
-1 MEHFKNTVGVYYK
+1 MSDRDRVA
-14 IKNGKKSSKLILTPV
+14 S
-29 MNFRNAHGI
+29 M
-38 NKNHIFKVE
+38 
-47 QKVKGQKLE
+47 
-56 LKIDD
+56 
-61 GNPIYIKINDGKY
+61 IKISYRN
-74 IEHHNDTFFNMF
+74 E
-86 YIEEEKRG
+86 
-94 FEAEENHTVPGRYEI
+94 
-109 ELEPGEEKEVS
+109 
-120 FICSTEE
+120 
-127 NIEEIDGIKK
+127 EEIDGIKK

-234 PEDVGKCLLTIAS
+234 PEDVGKCLLTIAN
-247 HFIMLED
+247 HFVMLED

-664 FKRCHNMSPSE
+664 FKRCHNTSPSE

>member
-1 MEHFKNTVGVYYK
+1 MP
-14 IKNGKKSSKLILTPV
+14 ILSAAFDSLLFEV
-29 MNFRNAHGI
+29 RNLPLQDRIASM
-38 NKNHIFKVE
+38 
-47 QKVKGQKLE
+47 
-56 LKIDD
+56 
-61 GNPIYIKINDGKY
+61 IKISYRN
-74 IEHHNDTFFNMF
+74 
-86 YIEEEKRG
+86 EEEIGGIQKQ
-94 FEAEENHTVPGRYEI
+94 
-109 ELEPGEEKEVS
+109 EK
-120 FICSTEE
+120 
-127 NIEEIDGIKK
+127 
-137 QKRLLMEVLPLSSGK
+137 LLMEVLPLSSGK
-152 NRKKIL
+152 ERKIIL
-158 LQLVMICSNLDRF
+158 LQLVTLYNNLDRF
-171 GVTGAYL
+171 GISGADIK
-178 EGLKWIE
+178 GLKWIE
-185 MLEANHSFSQK
+185 MLENNHSLSQK

-254 YENALPLYKEAYQ
+254 YENALPLYEEAYQ
-267 LALEHKSIELQQV
+267 LALEHKSIELQQA

-297 SLEYYKK
+297 SLEYYNKI
-304 LNQEIVFNL
+304 NPEIAFNP
-313 SVQNEV
+313 SIQNEV

-326 NKPDSARIYLAE
+326 NKPDSARIYLTARLLSE
-338 RSLSDKGDK
+338 RGDK
-347 IALNCMMAETYTLE
+347 IVLNCMMAETYITEEL
-361 KQEDSAFVY
+361 EDSAFVF
-370 LDRAVKSYK
+370 LDRAMKSYK
-379 EKTKYYQGKD
+379 EKAKNYQKKGK
-389 REVVLPG
+389 EAILPNC
-396 YFLSTCYLFADLLWK
+396 FLSPSYSFADLLWK
-411 KGKVQQANQYYT
+411 KGKIQQASQYYMI
-423 FVEPLMKEVVRTPIQ
+423 VEPLMKEMVKTPVR
-438 MEFQI
+438 MELQI

-686 PKVEKTFQ
+686 PKVEKAFQ

>member
-1 MEHFKNTVGVYYK
+1 MKNLYLFLFLFLCGACSNLDKKGVLDEEL
-14 IKNGKKSSKLILTPV
+14 SKTPILSACFDSLLSEV
-29 MNFRNAHGI
+29 RNMPSRDRIA
-38 NKNHIFKVE
+38 
-47 QKVKGQKLE
+47 
-56 LKIDD
+56 
-61 GNPIYIKINDGKY
+61 YMIKISHRN
-74 IEHHNDTFFNMF
+74 
-86 YIEEEKRG
+86 EK
-94 FEAEENHTVPGRYEI
+94 A
-109 ELEPGEEKEVS
+109 
-120 FICSTEE
+120 
-127 NIEEIDGIKK
+127 IDGVKK
-137 QKRLLMEVLPLSSGK
+137 QEQLLMEVLPLSSSQK
-152 NRKKIL
+152 RKEIL
-158 LQLVMICSNLDRF
+158 FQLVKVCSRLDRF
-171 GVTGAYL
+171 GISDANLKGF
-178 EGLKWIE
+178 KWIE
-185 MLEANHSFSQK
+185 MLEANHSLSQK

-234 PEDVGKCLLTIAS
+234 PEDVGKCLLTIAN

-297 SLEYYKK
+297 SLEYYNKIK
-304 LNQEIVFNL
+304 PEIAFNP
-313 SVQNEV
+313 SMQNEV

-326 NKPDSARIYLAE
+326 NKPDSARIYLAARLLSE
-338 RSLSDKGDK
+338 RGDK
-347 IALNCMMAETYTLE
+347 IVLNCMMAETYIPE
-361 KQEDSAFVY
+361 GQEDSAFVF
-370 LDRAVKSYK
+370 LDRAMKSYK
-379 EKTKYYQGKD
+379 EKAKNYQKQG
-389 REVVLPG
+389 REAILPNC
-396 YFLSTCYLFADLLWK
+396 FLSPCYLFADLLWK
-411 KGKVQQANQYYT
+411 KGKIQQASQYYMI
-423 FVEPLMKEVVRTPIQ
+423 VEPLMKERVKTPVR
-438 MEFQI
+438 MELQI

-500 LNESEDVNRINTHVA
+500 LNESEDANRVNTHVA

-557 EGDVPESHSA
+557 EGDASESHSV

-686 PKVEKTFQ
+686 PKVEKAFQ

>member
-1 MEHFKNTVGVYYK
+1 MKSFYLFLFLFLCSACSNS
-14 IKNGKKSSKLILTPV
+14 GKREVLDEELSKMPILSV
-29 MNFRNAHGI
+29 SFDSLLS
-38 NKNHIFKVE
+38 E
-47 QKVKGQKLE
+47 VKKMS
-56 LKIDD
+56 DRD
-61 GNPIYIKINDGKY
+61 RVASMIKISYRN
-74 IEHHNDTFFNMF
+74 E
-86 YIEEEKRG
+86 
-94 FEAEENHTVPGRYEI
+94 
-109 ELEPGEEKEVS
+109 
-120 FICSTEE
+120 
-127 NIEEIDGIKK
+127 EEIDGIKK

-234 PEDVGKCLLTIAS
+234 PEDVGKCLLTIAN
-247 HFIMLED
+247 HFVMLED

>member
-1 MEHFKNTVGVYYK
+1 MKNLYLFLFLFLCGACSNLDKKGVLDEEL
-14 IKNGKKSSKLILTPV
+14 SKTPILSACFDSLLSEV
-29 MNFRNAHGI
+29 RNMPSRDRIA
-38 NKNHIFKVE
+38 
-47 QKVKGQKLE
+47 
-56 LKIDD
+56 
-61 GNPIYIKINDGKY
+61 YMIKISHRN
-74 IEHHNDTFFNMF
+74 
-86 YIEEEKRG
+86 EK
-94 FEAEENHTVPGRYEI
+94 A
-109 ELEPGEEKEVS
+109 
-120 FICSTEE
+120 
-127 NIEEIDGIKK
+127 IDGVKK
-137 QKRLLMEVLPLSSGK
+137 QEQLLMEVLPLSSSK
-152 NRKKIL
+152 KRKEIL
-158 LQLVMICSNLDRF
+158 FQLVKVCSRLDRF
-171 GVTGAYL
+171 GISDANLKGF
-178 EGLKWIE
+178 KWIE
-185 MLEANHSFSQK
+185 MLEANHSLSQK

-234 PEDVGKCLLTIAS
+234 PEDVGKCLLTIAN

-297 SLEYYKK
+297 SLEYYNKIK
-304 LNQEIVFNL
+304 PEIAFNP
-313 SVQNEV
+313 SMQNEV

-326 NKPDSARIYLAE
+326 NKPDSARIYLAARLLSE
-338 RSLSDKGDK
+338 RGDK
-347 IALNCMMAETYTLE
+347 IVLNCMMAETYIPE
-361 KQEDSAFVY
+361 GQEDSAFVF
-370 LDRAVKSYK
+370 LDRAMKSYK
-379 EKTKYYQGKD
+379 EKAKNYQKQG
-389 REVVLPG
+389 REAILPNC
-396 YFLSTCYLFADLLWK
+396 FLSPCYLFADLLWK
-411 KGKVQQANQYYT
+411 KGKIQQASQYYMI
-423 FVEPLMKEVVRTPIQ
+423 VEPLMKERVKTPVR
-438 MEFQI
+438 MELQI

-500 LNESEDVNRINTHVA
+500 LNESEDANRVNTHVA

-534 MYRKLKK
+534 MYRKSRK

-557 EGDVPESHSA
+557 EGDVSESHSA

-634 EQLMRENP
+634 EQLMRANP
-642 SIALKDL
+642 SIVLKDL
-649 PEQCGYATTGTFVRN
+649 PGQCGYATTGTFVRN

-686 PKVEKTFQ
+686 PKVEK

>member
-1 MEHFKNTVGVYYK
+1 MSDRDRVA
-14 IKNGKKSSKLILTPV
+14 S
-29 MNFRNAHGI
+29 M
-38 NKNHIFKVE
+38 
-47 QKVKGQKLE
+47 
-56 LKIDD
+56 
-61 GNPIYIKINDGKY
+61 IKISYRN
-74 IEHHNDTFFNMF
+74 E
-86 YIEEEKRG
+86 
-94 FEAEENHTVPGRYEI
+94 
-109 ELEPGEEKEVS
+109 
-120 FICSTEE
+120 
-127 NIEEIDGIKK
+127 EEIDGIKK

-234 PEDVGKCLLTIAS
+234 PEDVGKCLLTIAN
-247 HFIMLED
+247 HFVMLED

-450 SFCRETKQYEKALDL
+450 SFCRETKQYEKALSL

-557 EGDVPESHSA
+557 EGDASESHSA

-686 PKVEKTFQ
+686 PKVEEAFQ

>member
-1 MEHFKNTVGVYYK
+1 MDEELSKMPILSVSFDSLLSEV
-14 IKNGKKSSKLILTPV
+14 KKMSDRDRVAS
-29 MNFRNAHGI
+29 M
-38 NKNHIFKVE
+38 
-47 QKVKGQKLE
+47 
-56 LKIDD
+56 
-61 GNPIYIKINDGKY
+61 IKISYRN
-74 IEHHNDTFFNMF
+74 E
-86 YIEEEKRG
+86 
-94 FEAEENHTVPGRYEI
+94 
-109 ELEPGEEKEVS
+109 
-120 FICSTEE
+120 
-127 NIEEIDGIKK
+127 EEIDGIKK

-234 PEDVGKCLLTIAS
+234 PEDVGKCLLTIAN
-247 HFIMLED
+247 HFVMLED

-389 REVVLPG
+389 REVVLPS

-450 SFCRETKQYEKALDL
+450 SFCRETKQYEKALSL

>member
-1 MEHFKNTVGVYYK
+1 MSDRDRVA
-14 IKNGKKSSKLILTPV
+14 S
-29 MNFRNAHGI
+29 M
-38 NKNHIFKVE
+38 
-47 QKVKGQKLE
+47 
-56 LKIDD
+56 
-61 GNPIYIKINDGKY
+61 IKISYRN
-74 IEHHNDTFFNMF
+74 E
-86 YIEEEKRG
+86 
-94 FEAEENHTVPGRYEI
+94 
-109 ELEPGEEKEVS
+109 
-120 FICSTEE
+120 
-127 NIEEIDGIKK
+127 EEIDGIKK

-196 EEWQVNEMKALLLNE
+196 EEWQLNEMKALLLNE

-234 PEDVGKCLLTIAS
+234 PEDVGKCLLTIAN

-267 LALEHKSIELQQV
+267 LALEHKSIELQQA

-304 LNQEIVFNL
+304 LNQEIAFNP

-338 RSLSDKGDK
+338 RSLSNRGDK
-347 IALNCMMAETYTLE
+347 IALNCMMAETYIPE
-361 KQEDSAFVY
+361 GQEDSAFIF
-370 LDRAVKSYK
+370 LDRAMKSYK

-389 REVVLPG
+389 REVVLPS

-423 FVEPLMKEVVRTPIQ
+423 FVEPLMREVVKTPIQ

-500 LNESEDVNRINTHVA
+500 LNESEDANRVNTHVA

-534 MYRKLKK
+534 MYRKSRK

-557 EGDVPESHSA
+557 EGDVSESHSA

-634 EQLMRENP
+634 EQLMRANP
-642 SIALKDL
+642 SIVLKDL
-649 PEQCGYATTGTFVRN
+649 PGQCGYATTGTFVRN

-686 PKVEKTFQ
+686 PKVEK